1 MDKTNCINCG
11 SMAIQT
17 DTTRGIICC
26 EDCGMIQEE
35 NMIINTIQFDTSNS
49 NKISMQGKVV
59 NIENKNIGTKYI
71 DSSYYIKTTIKN
83 ICSKLCLN
91 SKHSEIAFKWYK
103 LCLANNLSK
112 GKSILYTLSACIY
125 ISCRQEAT
133 PHLLIDFSNVLRI
146 DMYQIG
152 KIFLK
157 IRNTFGLEFNS
168 FDIGGI
174 DMSLYLHRFVSQLK
188 FKNSKEIILLST
200 RILNRMKKD
209 WIMEGRKPNN
219 SCGAAILLASRILG
233 EPKDISEIAKI
244 VHAAPS
250 TISKRLRE
258 ISETES
264 AMLNITKFNKEWI
277 EKESNP
283 PIIQINTRQNQK
295 IQSFKNIITED
306 YCNDS
311 DIVDEM
317 ILNNDEVENKKL
329 LWEEMYGDFVK
340 KTERK
345 RNSKKKTI
353 TRHIKKKHNFETI
366 EEAFKS
372 LGKKVSS
379 KLNYSI
385 MSNLFEL

>member
-157 IRNTFGLEFNS
+157 IC
-168 FDIGGI
+168 
-174 DMSLYLHRFVSQLK
+174 
-188 FKNSKEIILLST
+188 KN
-200 RILNRMKKD
+200 
-209 WIMEGRKPNN
+209 
-219 SCGAAILLASRILG
+219 
-233 EPKDISEIAKI
+233 
-244 VHAAPS
+244 
-250 TISKRLRE
+250 
-258 ISETES
+258 
-264 AMLNITKFNKEWI
+264 
-277 EKESNP
+277 
-283 PIIQINTRQNQK
+283 
-295 IQSFKNIITED
+295 
-306 YCNDS
+306 
-311 DIVDEM
+311 
-317 ILNNDEVENKKL
+317 
-329 LWEEMYGDFVK
+329 
-340 KTERK
+340 
-345 RNSKKKTI
+345 
-353 TRHIKKKHNFETI
+353 
-366 EEAFKS
+366 
-372 LGKKVSS
+372 
-379 KLNYSI
+379 
-385 MSNLFEL
+385 